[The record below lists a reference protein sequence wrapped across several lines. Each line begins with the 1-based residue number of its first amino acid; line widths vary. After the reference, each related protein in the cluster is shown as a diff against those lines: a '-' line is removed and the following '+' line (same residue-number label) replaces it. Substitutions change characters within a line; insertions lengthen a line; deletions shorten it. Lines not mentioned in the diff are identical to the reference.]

1 MKRVDNKCW
10 NHGCG
15 ILTAMFNELDGFW
28 EVTDAAAWWEHASKS
43 SVAAVG
49 FVELLEKREMQAT

>member
-28 EVTDAAAWWEHASKS
+28 EGWFRTSTVSKWKFILRNVYKAGS
-43 SVAAVG
+43 SN
-49 FVELLEKREMQAT
+49 LLEIV